1 MSIVVGIG
9 EQESAVG
16 STPNFT
22 FFCAIFFPFD
32 IVGLPQDCY
41 GPLPTIKGQ
50 ILPRSAPIKFRPHA
64 IADRMTL

>member
-9 EQESAVG
+9 EQESVVG
-16 STPNFT
+16 STPT
-22 FFCAIFFPFD
+22 FRYSW
-32 IVGLPQDCY
+32 VTQDRY
-41 GPLPTIKGQ
+41 GPLPRIKGQ